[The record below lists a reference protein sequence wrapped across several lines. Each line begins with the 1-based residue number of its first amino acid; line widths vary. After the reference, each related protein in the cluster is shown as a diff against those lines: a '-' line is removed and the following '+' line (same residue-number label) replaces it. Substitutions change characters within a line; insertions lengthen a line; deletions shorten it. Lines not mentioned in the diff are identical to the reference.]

1 MLLASKFYTNMV
13 SMYYLIPIMKKK
25 ITYFLFCN
33 RRQIGTNVVS
43 LNPAHGQ
50 VYSIKHYVIK
60 FVSDLIQVC
69 GFRRVL
75 RFLPPIKLI
84 TTRYNLNIV
93 ESGTIILTLHFQFAF
108 CYKTKSKL
116 FFFSLLESGTDCIY
130 IVIVN
135 STTIRLRRRTLKGS
149 AYHNKNSITLILTV
163 DLLRY
168 RKILRVEMKLLTFS
182 NLTSLRF

>member
-1 MLLASKFYTNMV
+1 MENVSNFISTRSIFLYRSKSTVNIKVIEFLLWYALPFRVRRRNRMV
-13 SMYYLIPIMKKK
+13 VEFTITMYMQSVPI
-25 ITYFLFCN
+25 T
-33 RRQIGTNVVS
+33 TNVVS

-84 TTRYNLNIV
+84 ATRYNLNIV

-116 FFFSLLESGTDCIY
+116 FFFSLLESNNTWKPCLY
-130 IVIVN
+130 
-135 STTIRLRRRTLKGS
+135 
-149 AYHNKNSITLILTV
+149 
-163 DLLRY
+163 
-168 RKILRVEMKLLTFS
+168 KILMRVTLFS
-182 NLTSLRF
+182 FPFITRVSLFEHTN

>member
-1 MLLASKFYTNMV
+1 MENVSNFNSTRSIFLDRSKSTVNIKVIEFLLWYALPFRVRRRNRMV
-13 SMYYLIPIMKKK
+13 VEFTITMYMQSVPI
-25 ITYFLFCN
+25 T
-33 RRQIGTNVVS
+33 TNVVS

-84 TTRYNLNIV
+84 ATWYNLNIV

-116 FFFSLLESGTDCIY
+116 FFFNIGI
-130 IVIVN
+130 
-135 STTIRLRRRTLKGS
+135 K
-149 AYHNKNSITLILTV
+149 
-163 DLLRY
+163 
-168 RKILRVEMKLLTFS
+168 
-182 NLTSLRF
+182 